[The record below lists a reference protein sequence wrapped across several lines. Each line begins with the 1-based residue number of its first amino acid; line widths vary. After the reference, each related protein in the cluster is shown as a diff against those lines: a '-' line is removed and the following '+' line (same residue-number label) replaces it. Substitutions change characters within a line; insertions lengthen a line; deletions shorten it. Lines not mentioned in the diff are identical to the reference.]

1 MCETLTA
8 ISPLDKRR
16 QAQVDALLEQE
27 GVRRDG
33 NLDYTCGIFDSGL
46 RLIATGS
53 CFANTIRCL
62 AVDSAHRGEGLLNQ
76 VTGHLLEV
84 QAQRGNAHV
93 FLCTKPQAARFF
105 GDLGFWEIAR
115 VEDALVF
122 MENRRDGFSGYR
134 AALAAA
140 RRPGPA
146 AAAVMHANP
155 FTLGHLHLV
164 ERAAA
169 DYETVYLFVLS
180 EEASPIPFAVR
191 QRLVREG
198 TAHLPQVICRSSG
211 PYLISA
217 ATFPSYFLPDGD
229 AAARAHGALDV
240 EIFRSVAACLDIR
253 ARYAGEEP
261 TSRVTGIYNEIMARR
276 LPELGIRCRI
286 IPRMERDGRPVSA
299 STVRQA
305 IHDGELNRAMA
316 LLPPSGRRYFASP
329 EAAPVIAAIQAQQN
343 VIHH

>member
-1 MCETLTA
+1 M
-8 ISPLDKRR
+8 
-16 QAQVDALLEQE
+16 
-27 GVRRDG
+27 
-33 NLDYTCGIFDSGL
+33 
-46 RLIATGS
+46 
-53 CFANTIRCL
+53 
-62 AVDSAHRGEGLLNQ
+62 
-76 VTGHLLEV
+76 
-84 QAQRGNAHV
+84 

-122 MENRRDGFSGYR
+122 MENRRDGFSGYC

-140 RRPGPA
+140 RRPSPA

-164 ERAAA
+164 ERAAT

-180 EEASPIPFAVR
+180 EEAGPIPFAVR

-343 VIHH
+343 LIHH

>member
-122 MENRRDGFSGYR
+122 MENRRDGFSGYC

-140 RRPGPA
+140 RRPGSWPPA
-146 AAAVMHANP
+146 KASRKAGSNC
-155 FTLGHLHLV
+155 
-164 ERAAA
+164 
-169 DYETVYLFVLS
+169 LS
-180 EEASPIPFAVR
+180 
-191 QRLVREG
+191 
-198 TAHLPQVICRSSG
+198 
-211 PYLISA
+211 
-217 ATFPSYFLPDGD
+217 
-229 AAARAHGALDV
+229 
-240 EIFRSVAACLDIR
+240 
-253 ARYAGEEP
+253 
-261 TSRVTGIYNEIMARR
+261 
-276 LPELGIRCRI
+276 
-286 IPRMERDGRPVSA
+286 
-299 STVRQA
+299 
-305 IHDGELNRAMA
+305 
-316 LLPPSGRRYFASP
+316 
-329 EAAPVIAAIQAQQN
+329 
-343 VIHH
+343 

>member
-105 GDLGFWEIAR
+105 GGLGFWEIAR
-115 VEDALVF
+115 VEDTLVF
-122 MENRRDGFSGYR
+122 MENRRDGFSGYC

-180 EEASPIPFAVR
+180 EEAGPIPFAVR
-191 QRLVREG
+191 QLKK
-198 TAHLPQVICRSSG
+198 A
-211 PYLISA
+211 
-217 ATFPSYFLPDGD
+217 LPD
-229 AAARAHGALDV
+229 
-240 EIFRSVAACLDIR
+240 
-253 ARYAGEEP
+253 P
-261 TSRVTGIYNEIMARR
+261 
-276 LPELGIRCRI
+276 
-286 IPRMERDGRPVSA
+286 
-299 STVRQA
+299 
-305 IHDGELNRAMA
+305 
-316 LLPPSGRRYFASP
+316 
-329 EAAPVIAAIQAQQN
+329 
-343 VIHH
+343 